1 MLQPPPR
8 DTYRDDLLVAGKE
21 AEALADKKKVSTGSD
36 KSARSRRR
44 PPREARQAPKAS
56 PAKPAEPG

>member
-8 DTYRDDLLVAGKE
+8 DTYRDDLPVAGKE
-21 AEALADKKKVSTGSD
+21 AAVPADEMKMSTGID

-56 PAKPAEPG
+56 QAKPAEPG

>member
-8 DTYRDDLLVAGKE
+8 DTYRDDLPVAGKE
-21 AEALADKKKVSTGSD
+21 TEVLADEMKVSTESD

-44 PPREARQAPKAS
+44 PTREARQAPKAT